1 MSPQKRPLAE
11 LAQHLIAAARLASD
25 AVLEIYHR
33 VDFAVELKADA
44 SPVTAADLASQRILL
59 EKLSEIAPEIPVL
72 SEEAAILPYAE
83 RRHLR
88 RLFIVDPLDGTREFV
103 SRNGEFTINIALV
116 EDGVPILGV
125 VLAPTLNRTWWG
137 AEGIG
142 AFRLD
147 RDEPAKAISTS
158 DLSSRECEGLVVLA
172 SRSHGGE
179 KLERFL
185 SLLPPHHRVSVGS
198 SVKFCRIAEGSADFY
213 PRLSPTQEW
222 DTAAGDAIVRAAG
235 GRVLQ
240 GTGEPLRYNK
250 EQLLNPDFVVL
261 GASEVPWQEAWQTT
275 FAPRQESR

>member
-1 MSPQKRPLAE
+1 MNPKPLPLE
-11 LAQHLIAAARLASD
+11 DLAHRIVAAAKLASD
-25 AVLEIYHR
+25 AVLEIYDR
-33 VDFAVELKADA
+33 PDLGVTFKADA
-44 SPVTAADLASQRILL
+44 SPVTAADFASQRVIL
-59 EKLSEIAPEIPVL
+59 EHLSEIAPEIPVL

-116 EDGVPILGV
+116 EEGVPILGV
-125 VLAPTLNRTWWG
+125 VLAPTLGCTWWG

-147 RDEPAKAISTS
+147 RDEPAKVISTL
-158 DLSSRECEGLVVLA
+158 DLSSRKSEELVVLA

-185 SLLPPHHRVSVGS
+185 GHLPPHRRVFVGS

-240 GTGEPLRYNK
+240 STGEPLRYNK
-250 EQLLNPDFVVL
+250 EALLNPDFVVM
-261 GASEVPWQEAWQTT
+261 GATEVPWQEAWQKT
-275 FAPRQESR
+275 FA